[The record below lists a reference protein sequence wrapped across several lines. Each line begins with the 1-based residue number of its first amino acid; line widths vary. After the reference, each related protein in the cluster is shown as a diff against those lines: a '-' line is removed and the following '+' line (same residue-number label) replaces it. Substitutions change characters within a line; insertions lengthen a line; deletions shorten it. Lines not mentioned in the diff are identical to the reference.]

1 MAIPGKTTGAEY
13 LFRGSP
19 EECLDSAMAYLQNK
33 GYQIETRIENQ
44 VSMSRPIFTR
54 RWGCFLLIMSLF
66 TFGAALLAIPAMY
79 FIKLRVTM
87 IAMPTEGELCK
98 VSITWSNNGAKKD
111 LEALI
116 TEWGDKAT
124 IANLRFV

>member
-33 GYQIETRIENQ
+33 GYQIETRVENQ
-44 VSMSRPIFTR
+44 VSMSRPILTR

-79 FIKLRVTM
+79 FIKRRVTM
-87 IAMPTEGELCK
+87 IAMPSEGELCK

>member
-19 EECLDSAMAYLQNK
+19 EECLDGATAYLQNK

-44 VSMSRPIFTR
+44 VSMSRPILTR

-79 FIKLRVTM
+79 FIKRRVTM
-87 IAMPTEGELCK
+87 IAMPTEGGLCK
-98 VSITWSNNGAKKD
+98 VCITWSNNGAKKD

>member
-19 EECLDSAMAYLQNK
+19 EECLDSAMAYLRNK

-44 VSMSRPIFTR
+44 VSMSRPVLTR
-54 RWGCFLLIMSLF
+54 RWGCFLLIMSLI
-66 TFGAALLAIPAMY
+66 TFGAALLAILAMY
-79 FIKLRVTM
+79 FIKRRVTM
-87 IAMPTEGELCK
+87 IAMPSGGELSK
-98 VSITWSNNGAKKD
+98 VSITWSNNKAKKD

-116 TEWGDKAT
+116 AEWGDKVT

>member
-33 GYQIETRIENQ
+33 GYQIETRVENQ
-44 VSMSRPIFTR
+44 VSMSRPILTR

-79 FIKLRVTM
+79 FIKRRVTM
-87 IAMPTEGELCK
+87 IAMPSEGELCK
-98 VSITWSNNGAKKD
+98 VSITWSNNKAKKD

-116 TEWGDKAT
+116 AEWDDKAT
-124 IANLRFV
+124 IVNLRFV

>member
-19 EECLDSAMAYLQNK
+19 EECLDSAMAYLRSK

-44 VSMSRPIFTR
+44 VSMSRPILTR

-79 FIKLRVTM
+79 FIKRRVTM

-98 VSITWSNNGAKKD
+98 LSITWSNNGAKKD

>member
-19 EECLDSAMAYLQNK
+19 EECLDGAMAYLRNK
-33 GYQIETRIENQ
+33 GYQLETRIENQ
-44 VSMSRPIFTR
+44 VSMSRPILTR

-79 FIKLRVTM
+79 FIKRRVTM
-87 IAMPTEGELCK
+87 IAMPTEGELSK

>member
-19 EECLDSAMAYLQNK
+19 EECLDSAMAYLRNK

-44 VSMSRPIFTR
+44 VSMSRPILTR
-54 RWGCFLLIMSLF
+54 RWGCFVLIISLI

-79 FIKLRVTM
+79 FIKRRVTM
-87 IAMPTEGELCK
+87 IAMPTEGGLSK
-98 VSITWSNNGAKKD
+98 VCITWSNKRAKKD

-116 TEWGDKAT
+116 AEWGDMAT

>member
-54 RWGCFLLIMSLF
+54 RWGVLPTHNEPLYLWCCLVGHTCDVLHSEESDHDCYAGRGL
-66 TFGAALLAIPAMY
+66 ALQGVYHL
-79 FIKLRVTM
+79 V
-87 IAMPTEGELCK
+87 E
-98 VSITWSNNGAKKD
+98 
-111 LEALI
+111 
-116 TEWGDKAT
+116 
-124 IANLRFV
+124 